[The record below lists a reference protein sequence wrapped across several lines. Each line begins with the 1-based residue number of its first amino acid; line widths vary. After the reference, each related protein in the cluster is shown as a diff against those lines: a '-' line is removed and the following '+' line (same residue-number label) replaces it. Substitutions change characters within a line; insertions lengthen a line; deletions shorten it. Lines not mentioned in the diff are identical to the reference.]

1 MRLEIEAT
9 MSALP
14 VFDAVA
20 VPSTGEAL
28 RKTADSATAQ
38 EFERMRLRM
47 CECADQF
54 VSAVER
60 VCQSTRTAQGAVFT
74 LIPLMHR
81 GLTTY
86 RARLARKRVPRYLAK
101 GGVRR

>member
-1 MRLEIEAT
+1 MKPEMEAK
-9 MSALP
+9 MNALP
-14 VFDAVA
+14 VVDAVA
-20 VPSTGEAL
+20 VPGMGDAL
-28 RKTADSATAQ
+28 RKTADGAADQ
-38 EFERMRLRM
+38 ELERLRLRM
-47 CECADQF
+47 CEYSDPI
-54 VSAVER
+54 VSAMER
-60 VCQSTRTAQGAVFT
+60 IRQSTRIAQGAVFT